1 MNYVGKPLALVLA
14 TPEQPD
20 DADNTLRAAFGNES
34 TERDI
39 DEVARRFGCRVV
51 DSFGSSEF
59 AVVVM
64 REERGVRRTRRARR
78 RPVMAAIV
86 LNEAVALSPKRFE
99 EFLASQPDL
108 SPKAWPRYV
117 RINAALPQTA
127 TNKILKRTLIAEGV
141 SAGDGVVGAR
151 GTGAQLCRRE
161 RMMLVAHL

>member
-20 DADNTLRAAFGNES
+20 DADNTLRAAFGNEA

-39 DEVARRFGCRVV
+39 DEFARRFGCRVV

-59 AVVVM
+59 AVVM

-99 EFLASQPDL
+99 EFLASQPIC
-108 SPKAWPRYV
+108 R
-117 RINAALPQTA
+117 R
-127 TNKILKRTLIAEGV
+127 RRG
-141 SAGDGVVGAR
+141 R
-151 GTGAQLCRRE
+151 GTCESTLRCRR
-161 RMMLVAHL
+161 RRPARSSSAR

>member
-20 DADNTLRAAFGNES
+20 DADNTLSAAFGNES

-127 TNKILKRTLIAEGV
+127 TSKILKRTLIAEGV